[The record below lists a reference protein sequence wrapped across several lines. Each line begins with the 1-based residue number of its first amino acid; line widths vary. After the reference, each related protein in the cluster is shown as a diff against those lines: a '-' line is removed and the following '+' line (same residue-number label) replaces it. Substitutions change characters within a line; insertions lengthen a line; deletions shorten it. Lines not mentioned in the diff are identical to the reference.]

1 MADAYGKDDL
11 TQGAEPSVSWVH
23 RVRYLV
29 NKALG
34 GLVDATDP
42 TRHTLME
49 AASLLRTQGDR
60 GSHAVSVDARGG
72 LLAWQARKI
81 RDYIDAHI
89 AESLTVAELCALI
102 QRSDAHFSR
111 SFRRTFGESPHAFVI
126 RRRLKW
132 AAQYMLQTDA
142 SLSEIALR
150 CGFTDHAH
158 LCKHFRRLTGTTPAS
173 WRRARQASAARHA
186 LETDAVV
193 RTRSDSDAGK
203 SATGLS
209 PWPQMSPG
217 SVS

>member
-11 TQGAEPSVSWVH
+11 TQAAEASVSWVH
-23 RVRYLV
+23 RVSYLI

-34 GLVDATDP
+34 GLVDAADP
-42 TRHTLME
+42 ARHTLME
-49 AASLLRTQGDR
+49 AACLLRTQGDR
-60 GSHAVSVDARGG
+60 DSSATSVGARGG

-81 RDYIDAHI
+81 RDYIDANI
-89 AESLTVAELCALI
+89 AQSLTVAELCALI

-142 SLSEIALR
+142 PLSEIALR

-158 LCKHFRRLTGTTPAS
+158 LCKHFRQLIGTTPAS
-173 WRRARQASAARHA
+173 WRRARQASAARRVV
-186 LETDAVV
+186 ETDSVV
-193 RTRSDSDAGK
+193 GTRGDSDARK

-217 SVS
+217 P